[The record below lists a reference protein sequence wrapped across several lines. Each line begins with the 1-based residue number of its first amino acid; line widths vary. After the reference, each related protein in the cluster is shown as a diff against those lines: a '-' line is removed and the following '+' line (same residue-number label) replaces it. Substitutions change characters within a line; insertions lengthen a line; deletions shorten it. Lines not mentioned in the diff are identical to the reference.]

1 MYTYYYIIAAVI
13 VAGFLFMMWRDVR
26 TLRSRVTDVVE
37 QHNNVKK
44 VLDRHGSMLTGMEI
58 PVQFEGDS
66 NMAMDNPAEPV
77 DPEIRPDP
85 LPSIKEE
92 PGTEKPKQKK
102 AKTTSVREK
111 EL

>member
-13 VAGFLFMMWRDVR
+13 VVGFLFMMWRDVR

-44 VLDRHGSMLTGMEI
+44 VLDRHGSLLTGMEI
-58 PVQFEGDS
+58 PVQFSGEPVED
-66 NMAMDNPAEPV
+66 AAEPM
-77 DPEIRPDP
+77 DPMDTEIRSDP
-85 LPSIKEE
+85 LPQIKEE

-102 AKTTSVREK
+102 PKASSAREK